1 MRTNP
6 IVPAFL
12 LTLLCVSALRA
23 QGGSQTWV
31 SPCTLDVVLV
41 TFADATTR
49 GNDQYDFYNYD
60 RPYGTNPGQNSRD
73 RYTRQDF
80 ERLFSGGYDN
90 LPAFAGT
97 NQTVANGRHALPEVF
112 GSLRAYLDAVSSGAF
127 VLHVRLINP
136 ADGDYPRWVE
146 LPQSKGHYGGI
157 NHNDAMLSDLFWNH
171 AQVAAQDSVDRWYPD
186 TNEYDIPDNSYSR
199 DRRLRHKV
207 LYLYS
212 GAIYSHRMP
221 PSLIH
226 PQVDRT
232 TSSNP
237 AMASQAGYRYV
248 MGEREGWGDDS
259 DMHSVDEFAGIGTHV
274 HEFGHLLGFSHPDG
288 EWDGTN
294 PYTSQTTG
302 DPYTSGPQTE
312 MVEFGGAN
320 LSGWGS
326 MQSGAH
332 GPPKVSDNGYH
343 AGFRSCP
350 NPFNPFYRMDVGW
363 NTRNDITMTTLDQR
377 IEPGPEHFYV
387 IRGAS
392 GQTFILEFRTASG
405 FGQYSGWYRFTASP
419 GLLLWRR
426 WNTFGPF
433 GFPTL
438 IPADG
443 RSIFDARGRPVRAEP
458 STEDPTYTYVWQD
471 RLSDPYGAVEQNGPF
486 GSLPVSEHRPSVTQ
500 ATDATHLSYNL
511 GSNLLPPSRVAFRN
525 VRIHRGAAGGE
536 YAEVDIYVNYWA
548 GVLEGR
554 ETWSGVVYVGG
565 DVTIPA
571 GAQLTIR
578 QGTEVR
584 FLADTDDETGG
595 GNDPERSALIVEGTL
610 DADAGG
616 ITFRS
621 TNEPPNATDNDWYG
635 IRVEDGG
642 TVHLSGATIRDG
654 YRCVQA
660 HAMDTPDMTNATLD
674 NCGVT
679 VNLSPSVPVVGQLL
693 TAVLEGTEGSV
704 ADEQWRWQWRTSAD
718 QIAWANLAP
727 AASGQTTSY
736 LPEIIDFDRMLRA
749 TVWYRNAANTYD
761 YAQSAPTAGVVPTT
775 PAKPAGFEVL
785 SLDGAVLLRW
795 EDLNDPSI
803 THWQYGVQR
812 GSDPYVWVS
821 LPAADALHNR
831 AGRGEP
837 GSGAGMI
844 EYRIPQL
851 ENGVAYRFK
860 LRAENSAGLGAETDA
875 LGATPG
881 AVPSKP
887 TAGLSATSGT
897 NNIEV
902 GWDAVSATP
911 EVIRYKL
918 QYQSSVVGTEAW
930 SALVDLSTPGRRK
943 RNYTHRED
951 GTVTVKYRFRYRLQA
966 RNAIGEGAWSDTFP
980 AAGAIPLPGQSPG
993 LVSMDLDD
1001 QEVTMTWVC
1010 PNSPWCD
1017 PLSGSS
1023 VPPLRLESRVK
1034 SGSAAWTSWQGVTSS
1049 QTTTVRQAVSGL
1061 DQSMAHQ
1068 FQTRGVNADGQ
1079 PGMESEK
1086 AVVVPLRAQAE
1097 DGEVRLQWG
1106 GPRRSVDVWQYRSK
1120 AAGKGAWGAWREA
1133 GSRTARS
1140 YTVSSL
1146 RNGTSYQFQ
1155 VRAVSRRTQVKVVSF
1170 IGSATPNPPLS
1181 PPLPPAELTA
1191 SAGNEQVRLSWD
1203 NSGNAAIDSLQY
1215 RHKSAGQTLFGA
1227 WGTIP
1232 VPIGASAVA
1241 VDEHTVTGLTNGIR
1255 YFFEVRARNEAGWS
1269 GPSNQ
1274 ASATP
1279 AGAPEAPGNL
1289 QASAGDAQVALSW
1302 ETPLANGATITGY
1315 DYRQSTDGG
1324 AAWSPDWSSIEGSG
1338 PTTRRHTVV
1347 GLTNEV
1353 EYTLEVRA
1361 VNAVGAGD
1369 SSRVQATPRGE
1380 VRRLELS
1387 AERGDGEMVLSWVYT
1402 GSEAVTGWQYRQST
1416 NGGSS
1421 WSGWTSVPGGGLARS
1436 YTAGSLTNG
1445 VAYTF
1450 QVQGLTAVDHVESN
1464 AVTATPAGAPE
1475 APGNLQ
1481 ASAGDAQVALSWETP
1496 LANGA
1501 AITGYEVRSSSNG
1514 GMVWSPDWSS
1524 IEGSGPTTR
1533 SHTVVGLT
1541 NEVEYTLEVRAVN
1554 AVGAGDSSRVQA
1566 TPNPPLRPP
1575 LPPAELTAFAGNEQ
1589 VRLSW
1594 DNSGNAA
1601 IDSLQYRHKSADE
1614 TLFGAWG
1621 TIPVP
1626 PGVSAVAVDE
1636 YTVPGLTNG
1645 IRYFFEVR
1653 ARNEAG
1659 WSGPSNQASATPY
1672 GLPPPP
1678 DLTATGGHATVALSW
1693 AYASN
1698 VPVTRWQWR
1707 QQGAER
1713 WTDLDAGGRSH
1724 EVVDLDDGTRYTF
1737 ELRGTND
1744 HGAGLADVASATTL
1758 PRARLSARRGNG
1770 RVTLDW
1776 HVSVN
1781 LLYDWEY
1788 HRSTN
1793 EGATW
1798 GNWTS
1803 MPHAGVKRTYTVRG
1817 LSNGTPYAFEIRA
1830 LNSAGAGGPVSN
1842 AASATPAGVP
1852 GRPGSLSASA
1862 GNAQVTLSWETP
1874 DDNGSAI
1881 VRYEYRQSTN
1891 GGTSWASP
1899 GWKTMEG
1906 SVAATTSHE
1915 VVDLDNGTRYTFEVR
1930 AVNDVGSGDE
1940 ARVSAAPYGLPPPP
1954 DLTAT
1959 GGHATVTL
1967 SWAYAS
1973 NVPVTR
1979 WQWRQQG
1986 AERWTDLDAGGRS
1999 HEVVDLDNGTRYTF
2013 ELRGT
2018 NDHGAGLADV
2028 ASATTLPRARLSAY
2042 RGDGR
2047 ATLSWSVTSHVVYD
2061 WEYRRSTNG
2070 GVTWSG
2076 WASMPYA
2083 GVKRS
2088 YEVRGLTNGTT
2099 YTFQIR
2105 ALNSAG
2111 AAGPLSNAET
2121 VTPAGRPGRPE
2132 NLRASAGDR
2141 RVALSWAAAASNGA
2155 DITAYGVRWRGGGA
2169 WSGWTTL
2176 GSTARSHTLGSLTNG
2191 VDHTFE
2197 VRAENEVG
2205 WGTAASVSARPEE
2218 PLPPAARLS
2227 AYRGDG
2233 RATLSWSVTSHV
2245 VYDWEYRRSTNGGS
2259 SWSGWTSMPY
2269 AGVKRSY
2276 EVRGLTN
2283 GVAYT
2288 FQIRALNSAGA
2299 AGPLSNRETVTP
2311 AGRPGRPEN
2320 LRASAGDRRVALSWA
2335 AAAANGADITAY
2347 GVRWR
2352 GGGAWSGWATL
2363 GSSARSHTLGSLTN
2377 GVEHTFE
2384 VRATNEVGWG
2394 TAASVSARPEE
2405 PLPAKPT
2412 GLSATG
2418 GDSRVS
2424 LRWDNPHNSTITE
2437 WQYRRKAGSGSWG
2450 SSRTI
2455 SGSGAGTTSYAV
2467 TGLLD
2472 LTRYTF
2478 QVRAKNAAG
2487 EGPWSDEASAQTTL
2501 PFRRSSNH
2509 PNPFNAETL
2518 LRYAVPEAQRVRLTI
2533 YDMLGRA
2540 VRELVH
2546 EVRPAGVHEVVWD
2559 GRDGEG
2565 RPLASG
2571 IYLYRLVTAESSHTR
2586 KMILLR

>member
-1 MRTNP
+1 MFERFSAYTEQSRRLYRLR
-6 IVPAFL
+6 VPSSTDIGL
-12 LTLLCVSALRA
+12 LLKKLAKDPNIEYAERVEILKTVLTPQDPDWAQQWNLDSSHLQAEDAWNLATGSQDVILAILDTGLDYTHPDLAQNIWGGIDPRGRDFCGNMIGQCNYSMGMTDDDPQHVGGGEHSHGTKMAGVSAA
-23 QGGSQTWV
+23 KINNSVHVAGVAGGV
-31 SPCTLDVVLV
+31 SPSDGVRLLGVRVGYDGTSGGFIDEMKAIDGLYYVIDHQRRTGLSYVVNMSFVGLSSLSSLQTAVNNAWATGRILLV
-41 TFADATTR
+41 GAAC
-49 GNDQYDFYNYD
+49 
-60 RPYGTNPGQNSRD
+60 GQNS
-73 RYTRQDF
+73 
-80 ERLFSGGYDN
+80 N
-90 LPAFAGT
+90 
-97 NQTVANGRHALPEVF
+97 V
-112 GSLRAYLDAVSSGAF
+112 
-127 VLHVRLINP
+127 ICNP
-136 ADGDYPRWVE
+136 A
-146 LPQSKGHYGGI
+146 
-157 NHNDAMLSDLFWNH
+157 
-171 AQVAAQDSVDRWYPD
+171 
-186 TNEYDIPDNSYSR
+186 
-199 DRRLRHKV
+199 
-207 LYLYS
+207 
-212 GAIYSHRMP
+212 
-221 PSLIH
+221 
-226 PQVDRT
+226 
-232 TSSNP
+232 
-237 AMASQAGYRYV
+237 
-248 MGEREGWGDDS
+248 
-259 DMHSVDEFAGIGTHV
+259 
-274 HEFGHLLGFSHPDG
+274 GFQNVVG
-288 EWDGTN
+288 V
-294 PYTSQTTG
+294 TG
-302 DPYTSGPQTE
+302 
-312 MVEFGGAN
+312 V
-320 LSGWGS
+320 
-326 MQSGAH
+326 
-332 GPPKVSDNGYH
+332 
-343 AGFRSCP
+343 
-350 NPFNPFYRMDVGW
+350 
-363 NTRNDITMTTLDQR
+363 TRNDVKGRDSGYGSYIDVAAPVDGVPTVAYNASTNQSIGWTSRGTTPSISAAQVSGLAALVWSHYPTLTNAGVVHQIVSTTDDISLANANQ
-377 IEPGPEHFYV
+377 PW
-387 IRGAS
+387 S
-392 GQTFILEFRTASG
+392 GQIGSG
-405 FGQYSGWYRFTASP
+405 RVNAYRALTEWSGPLQVQA
-419 GLLLWRR
+419 GE
-426 WNTFGPF
+426 
-433 GFPTL
+433 TL
-438 IPADG
+438 
-443 RSIFDARGRPVRAEP
+443 
-458 STEDPTYTYVWQD
+458 
-471 RLSDPYGAVEQNGPF
+471 
-486 GSLPVSEHRPSVTQ
+486 
-500 ATDATHLSYNL
+500 
-511 GSNLLPPSRVAFRN
+511 
-525 VRIHRGAAGGE
+525 
-536 YAEVDIYVNYWA
+536 
-548 GVLEGR
+548 
-554 ETWSGVVYVGG
+554 TWSGMIRVTG
-565 DVTIPA
+565 DVTIPSGVTLTLAA
-571 GAQLTIR
+571 GATVAFAAGDR
-578 QGTEVR
+578 
-584 FLADTDDETGG
+584 TGG
-595 GNDPERSALIVEGTL
+595 GNDDARSELIVEGTL

-621 TNEPPNATDNDWYG
+621 SGDSPSDADNDWYG
-635 IRVEDGG
+635 IRVEEGG
-642 TVHLSGATIRDG
+642 AVHLSGATIKDG

-660 HAMDTPDMTNATLD
+660 HAMDTPGVANATLD

-693 TAVLEGTEGSV
+693 TAALEGTEGSV

-718 QIAWANLAP
+718 PVAWRNLAP
-727 AASGQTTSY
+727 TSRQASY
-736 LPEIIDFDRMLRA
+736 LPEIIDFDRVLRA

-860 LRAENSAGLGAETDA
+860 LRAENSAGLGAETEA

-1086 AVVVPLRAQAE
+1086 AVVVPLRAQAG

-1232 VPIGASAVA
+1232 VPIGAVAVA

-1279 AGAPEAPGNL
+1279 AEAPEAPGNL

-1302 ETPLANGATITGY
+1302 ETPLANGAAITGY
-1315 DYRQSTDGG
+1315 EVRSSSNGG
-1324 AAWSPDWSSIEGSG
+1324 TVWSPDWSSIEESG
-1338 PTTRRHTVV
+1338 PTTRSHTVEH
-1347 GLTNEV
+1347 LRNEV

-1450 QVQGLTAVDHVESN
+1450 QVQGLTPVDHVESN

-1501 AITGYEVRSSSNG
+1501 AITGYDYRQSTDG
-1514 GMVWSPDWSS
+1514 GAAWSPDWSS

-1533 SHTVVGLT
+1533 SHTVEHLR

-1659 WSGPSNQASATPY
+1659 WSGPSNQASATPNPPLRPPLPPAELTAFAGNEQVRLSWDNSGNAAIDSLQYRHKSADETLFGAWGTIPVPPGVSAVAVDEYTVPGLTNGIRYFFEVRARNEAGWSGPSNQASATPNPPLRPPLPPAELTAFAGNEQVRLSWDNSGNAAIDSLQYRHKSADETLFGAWGTIPVPPGAVAVAVDEYTVPGLTNGIRYFFEVRARNEAGWSGPSNQASATPY

-1678 DLTATGGHATVALSW
+1678 DLTATGGHATVTLSW

-1758 PRARLSARRGNG
+1758 PRARLSA
-1770 RVTLDW
+1770 
-1776 HVSVN
+1776 
-1781 LLYDWEY
+1781 
-1788 HRSTN
+1788 
-1793 EGATW
+1793 
-1798 GNWTS
+1798 
-1803 MPHAGVKRTYTVRG
+1803 
-1817 LSNGTPYAFEIRA
+1817 
-1830 LNSAGAGGPVSN
+1830 
-1842 AASATPAGVP
+1842 
-1852 GRPGSLSASA
+1852 
-1862 GNAQVTLSWETP
+1862 
-1874 DDNGSAI
+1874 
-1881 VRYEYRQSTN
+1881 
-1891 GGTSWASP
+1891 
-1899 GWKTMEG
+1899 
-1906 SVAATTSHE
+1906 
-1915 VVDLDNGTRYTFEVR
+1915 
-1930 AVNDVGSGDE
+1930 
-1940 ARVSAAPYGLPPPP
+1940 
-1954 DLTAT
+1954 
-1959 GGHATVTL
+1959 
-1967 SWAYAS
+1967 
-1973 NVPVTR
+1973 
-1979 WQWRQQG
+1979 
-1986 AERWTDLDAGGRS
+1986 
-1999 HEVVDLDNGTRYTF
+1999 
-2013 ELRGT
+2013 
-2018 NDHGAGLADV
+2018 
-2028 ASATTLPRARLSAY
+2028 Y

-2070 GVTWSG
+2070 GSSWSG
-2076 WASMPYA
+2076 WASMPHA

-2088 YEVRGLTNGTT
+2088 YEVRGLTNGVA

-2259 SWSGWTSMPY
+2259 SWSGWASMPY

-2320 LRASAGDRRVALSWA
+2320 LRAEAGDRRVALSWA
-2335 AAAANGADITAY
+2335 AAASNGADITAY

-2384 VRATNEVGWG
+2384 VRAENEVGWG
-2394 TAASVSARPEE
+2394 TAASVSARPRE
-2405 PLPAKPT
+2405 PLPPLPARPT

-2437 WQYRRKAGSGSWG
+2437 WQYRRKAGSASWG
-2450 SSRTI
+2450 GWRAI

-2472 LTRYTF
+2472 LTWYTF

-2487 EGPWSDEASAQTTL
+2487 EGPASEEVRAQTTL

-2518 LRYAVPEAQRVRLTI
+2518 VRYAVPEAQRVRLTI

-2540 VRELVH
+2540 VRVLVH

>member
-642 TVHLSGATIRDG
+642 TVHLSGATIKDG

-660 HAMDTPDMTNATLD
+660 HAMDIPDMTNATLD

-693 TAVLEGTEGSV
+693 TAELEGTEGSV
-704 ADEQWRWQWRTSAD
+704 ADEQWRWQWRTGAD

-761 YAQSAPTAGVVPTT
+761 HAQSAPTAGVVPTT

-860 LRAENSAGLGAETDA
+860 LRAENSAGLGAETEA

-881 AVPSKP
+881 AVPS
-887 TAGLSATSGT
+887 
-897 NNIEV
+897 
-902 GWDAVSATP
+902 
-911 EVIRYKL
+911 
-918 QYQSSVVGTEAW
+918 
-930 SALVDLSTPGRRK
+930 
-943 RNYTHRED
+943 
-951 GTVTVKYRFRYRLQA
+951 
-966 RNAIGEGAWSDTFP
+966 
-980 AAGAIPLPGQSPG
+980 SP
-993 LVSMDLDD
+993 S
-1001 QEVTMTWVC
+1001 
-1010 PNSPWCD
+1010 
-1017 PLSGSS
+1017 
-1023 VPPLRLESRVK
+1023 
-1034 SGSAAWTSWQGVTSS
+1034 
-1049 QTTTVRQAVSGL
+1049 
-1061 DQSMAHQ
+1061 
-1068 FQTRGVNADGQ
+1068 
-1079 PGMESEK
+1079 
-1086 AVVVPLRAQAE
+1086 
-1097 DGEVRLQWG
+1097 
-1106 GPRRSVDVWQYRSK
+1106 
-1120 AAGKGAWGAWREA
+1120 
-1133 GSRTARS
+1133 
-1140 YTVSSL
+1140 
-1146 RNGTSYQFQ
+1146 
-1155 VRAVSRRTQVKVVSF
+1155 
-1170 IGSATPNPPLS
+1170 
-1181 PPLPPAELTA
+1181 
-1191 SAGNEQVRLSWD
+1191 
-1203 NSGNAAIDSLQY
+1203 
-1215 RHKSAGQTLFGA
+1215 
-1227 WGTIP
+1227 
-1232 VPIGASAVA
+1232 
-1241 VDEHTVTGLTNGIR
+1241 
-1255 YFFEVRARNEAGWS
+1255 
-1269 GPSNQ
+1269 
-1274 ASATP
+1274 
-1279 AGAPEAPGNL
+1279 
-1289 QASAGDAQVALSW
+1289 
-1302 ETPLANGATITGY
+1302 
-1315 DYRQSTDGG
+1315 
-1324 AAWSPDWSSIEGSG
+1324 
-1338 PTTRRHTVV
+1338 
-1347 GLTNEV
+1347 
-1353 EYTLEVRA
+1353 
-1361 VNAVGAGD
+1361 
-1369 SSRVQATPRGE
+1369 
-1380 VRRLELS
+1380 
-1387 AERGDGEMVLSWVYT
+1387 
-1402 GSEAVTGWQYRQST
+1402 
-1416 NGGSS
+1416 
-1421 WSGWTSVPGGGLARS
+1421 
-1436 YTAGSLTNG
+1436 
-1445 VAYTF
+1445 
-1450 QVQGLTAVDHVESN
+1450 
-1464 AVTATPAGAPE
+1464 
-1475 APGNLQ
+1475 
-1481 ASAGDAQVALSWETP
+1481 
-1496 LANGA
+1496 
-1501 AITGYEVRSSSNG
+1501 
-1514 GMVWSPDWSS
+1514 
-1524 IEGSGPTTR
+1524 
-1533 SHTVVGLT
+1533 
-1541 NEVEYTLEVRAVN
+1541 
-1554 AVGAGDSSRVQA
+1554 
-1566 TPNPPLRPP
+1566 
-1575 LPPAELTAFAGNEQ
+1575 
-1589 VRLSW
+1589 
-1594 DNSGNAA
+1594 
-1601 IDSLQYRHKSADE
+1601 
-1614 TLFGAWG
+1614 
-1621 TIPVP
+1621 
-1626 PGVSAVAVDE
+1626 
-1636 YTVPGLTNG
+1636 
-1645 IRYFFEVR
+1645 
-1653 ARNEAG
+1653 
-1659 WSGPSNQASATPY
+1659 
-1672 GLPPPP
+1672 
-1678 DLTATGGHATVALSW
+1678 
-1693 AYASN
+1693 
-1698 VPVTRWQWR
+1698 
-1707 QQGAER
+1707 
-1713 WTDLDAGGRSH
+1713 
-1724 EVVDLDDGTRYTF
+1724 
-1737 ELRGTND
+1737 
-1744 HGAGLADVASATTL
+1744 
-1758 PRARLSARRGNG
+1758 
-1770 RVTLDW
+1770 
-1776 HVSVN
+1776 
-1781 LLYDWEY
+1781 
-1788 HRSTN
+1788 
-1793 EGATW
+1793 
-1798 GNWTS
+1798 
-1803 MPHAGVKRTYTVRG
+1803 
-1817 LSNGTPYAFEIRA
+1817 
-1830 LNSAGAGGPVSN
+1830 
-1842 AASATPAGVP
+1842 
-1852 GRPGSLSASA
+1852 SLSA
-1862 GNAQVTLSWETP
+1862 
-1874 DDNGSAI
+1874 
-1881 VRYEYRQSTN
+1881 
-1891 GGTSWASP
+1891 
-1899 GWKTMEG
+1899 
-1906 SVAATTSHE
+1906 
-1915 VVDLDNGTRYTFEVR
+1915 
-1930 AVNDVGSGDE
+1930 
-1940 ARVSAAPYGLPPPP
+1940 LP
-1954 DLTAT
+1954 
-1959 GGHATVTL
+1959 
-1967 SWAYAS
+1967 
-1973 NVPVTR
+1973 
-1979 WQWRQQG
+1979 
-1986 AERWTDLDAGGRS
+1986 
-1999 HEVVDLDNGTRYTF
+1999 
-2013 ELRGT
+2013 
-2018 NDHGAGLADV
+2018 
-2028 ASATTLPRARLSAY
+2028 
-2042 RGDGR
+2042 GDGQVE
-2047 ATLSWSVTSHVVYD
+2047 L
-2061 WEYRRSTNG
+2061 
-2070 GVTWSG
+2070 G
-2076 WASMPYA
+2076 WAD
-2083 GVKRS
+2083 
-2088 YEVRGLTNGTT
+2088 
-2099 YTFQIR
+2099 
-2105 ALNSAG
+2105 
-2111 AAGPLSNAET
+2111 
-2121 VTPAGRPGRPE
+2121 PE
-2132 NLRASAGDR
+2132 D
-2141 RVALSWAAAASNGA
+2141 
-2155 DITAYGVRWRGGGA
+2155 
-2169 WSGWTTL
+2169 
-2176 GSTARSHTLGSLTNG
+2176 
-2191 VDHTFE
+2191 
-2197 VRAENEVG
+2197 
-2205 WGTAASVSARPEE
+2205 
-2218 PLPPAARLS
+2218 
-2227 AYRGDG
+2227 
-2233 RATLSWSVTSHV
+2233 
-2245 VYDWEYRRSTNGGS
+2245 S
-2259 SWSGWTSMPY
+2259 S
-2269 AGVKRSY
+2269 
-2276 EVRGLTN
+2276 
-2283 GVAYT
+2283 
-2288 FQIRALNSAGA
+2288 I
-2299 AGPLSNRETVTP
+2299 
-2311 AGRPGRPEN
+2311 
-2320 LRASAGDRRVALSWA
+2320 
-2335 AAAANGADITAY
+2335 
-2347 GVRWR
+2347 
-2352 GGGAWSGWATL
+2352 
-2363 GSSARSHTLGSLTN
+2363 
-2377 GVEHTFE
+2377 
-2384 VRATNEVGWG
+2384 
-2394 TAASVSARPEE
+2394 
-2405 PLPAKPT
+2405 
-2412 GLSATG
+2412 
-2418 GDSRVS
+2418 
-2424 LRWDNPHNSTITE
+2424 
-2437 WQYRRKAGSGSWG
+2437 
-2450 SSRTI
+2450 
-2455 SGSGAGTTSYAV
+2455 
-2467 TGLLD
+2467 
-2472 LTRYTF
+2472 
-2478 QVRAKNAAG
+2478 
-2487 EGPWSDEASAQTTL
+2487 
-2501 PFRRSSNH
+2501 
-2509 PNPFNAETL
+2509 
-2518 LRYAVPEAQRVRLTI
+2518 LRYMKG
-2533 YDMLGRA
+2533 D
-2540 VRELVH
+2540 
-2546 EVRPAGVHEVVWD
+2546 
-2559 GRDGEG
+2559 
-2565 RPLASG
+2565 
-2571 IYLYRLVTAESSHTR
+2571 
-2586 KMILLR
+2586 

>member
-1 MRTNP
+1 M
-6 IVPAFL
+6 
-12 LTLLCVSALRA
+12 
-23 QGGSQTWV
+23 
-31 SPCTLDVVLV
+31 
-41 TFADATTR
+41 
-49 GNDQYDFYNYD
+49 
-60 RPYGTNPGQNSRD
+60 
-73 RYTRQDF
+73 
-80 ERLFSGGYDN
+80 
-90 LPAFAGT
+90 
-97 NQTVANGRHALPEVF
+97 
-112 GSLRAYLDAVSSGAF
+112 
-127 VLHVRLINP
+127 
-136 ADGDYPRWVE
+136 
-146 LPQSKGHYGGI
+146 
-157 NHNDAMLSDLFWNH
+157 
-171 AQVAAQDSVDRWYPD
+171 
-186 TNEYDIPDNSYSR
+186 
-199 DRRLRHKV
+199 
-207 LYLYS
+207 
-212 GAIYSHRMP
+212 
-221 PSLIH
+221 
-226 PQVDRT
+226 
-232 TSSNP
+232 
-237 AMASQAGYRYV
+237 
-248 MGEREGWGDDS
+248 
-259 DMHSVDEFAGIGTHV
+259 
-274 HEFGHLLGFSHPDG
+274 
-288 EWDGTN
+288 
-294 PYTSQTTG
+294 
-302 DPYTSGPQTE
+302 
-312 MVEFGGAN
+312 
-320 LSGWGS
+320 
-326 MQSGAH
+326 
-332 GPPKVSDNGYH
+332 
-343 AGFRSCP
+343 
-350 NPFNPFYRMDVGW
+350 
-363 NTRNDITMTTLDQR
+363 
-377 IEPGPEHFYV
+377 
-387 IRGAS
+387 
-392 GQTFILEFRTASG
+392 
-405 FGQYSGWYRFTASP
+405 
-419 GLLLWRR
+419 
-426 WNTFGPF
+426 
-433 GFPTL
+433 
-438 IPADG
+438 
-443 RSIFDARGRPVRAEP
+443 
-458 STEDPTYTYVWQD
+458 
-471 RLSDPYGAVEQNGPF
+471 
-486 GSLPVSEHRPSVTQ
+486 
-500 ATDATHLSYNL
+500 
-511 GSNLLPPSRVAFRN
+511 
-525 VRIHRGAAGGE
+525 
-536 YAEVDIYVNYWA
+536 
-548 GVLEGR
+548 
-554 ETWSGVVYVGG
+554 
-565 DVTIPA
+565 
-571 GAQLTIR
+571 
-578 QGTEVR
+578 
-584 FLADTDDETGG
+584 
-595 GNDPERSALIVEGTL
+595 
-610 DADAGG
+610 
-616 ITFRS
+616 
-621 TNEPPNATDNDWYG
+621 
-635 IRVEDGG
+635 
-642 TVHLSGATIRDG
+642 
-654 YRCVQA
+654 
-660 HAMDTPDMTNATLD
+660 
-674 NCGVT
+674 
-679 VNLSPSVPVVGQLL
+679 NLSPSVPVVGQLL
-693 TAVLEGTEGSV
+693 TAALEGTEGSV
-704 ADEQWRWQWRTSAD
+704 ADEQWRWQWRTGAD

-761 YAQSAPTAGVVPTT
+761 HAQSAPTAGVVPTI

-860 LRAENSAGLGAETDA
+860 LRAENSAGLGAETEA

-1086 AVVVPLRAQAE
+1086 AVVVPLRAQAG

-1324 AAWSPDWSSIEGSG
+1324 AAWSPDWSSIEESG
-1338 PTTRRHTVV
+1338 PTTRSHTVV

-1445 VAYTF
+1445 TAYTFQVQGLTAVDPVESNAVTATPAGAPEAPGNLQASAGDAQVALSWETPLANGAALTGYEVRSSSNGGTVWSPDWSSIEGSGPTTRSHTVVGLTNEVEYTLEVRAVNAVGAGDSSRVQATPRGEVRRLELSAERGDGEMVLSWVYTGSEAVTGWQYRQSTNGGSSWSGWTSVPGGGLARSYTAGSLTNGTAYTF

-1501 AITGYEVRSSSNG
+1501 AITGYDYRQSTDG
-1514 GMVWSPDWSS
+1514 GAAWSPDWSS

-1566 TPNPPLRPP
+1566 TPRGEVRRLE
-1575 LPPAELTAFAGNEQ
+1575 LSAERGDGEMVLSWVYTGSEAVTGWQYRQSTNGGSSWSGWTSVPGGGLARSYTAGSLTNGTAYTFQVQGLTAVDHVESNAVTATPADVPDPPENLQALAGDAQ
-1589 VRLSW
+1589 VALSW
-1594 DNSGNAA
+1594 ETPSNNGSALTGYEVRYSSNGGTAWSPDWSSIEESGPTTR
-1601 IDSLQYRHKSADE
+1601 SH
-1614 TLFGAWG
+1614 
-1621 TIPVP
+1621 
-1626 PGVSAVAVDE
+1626 
-1636 YTVPGLTNG
+1636 TVVGLTNEVE
-1645 IRYFFEVR
+1645 YTLEVR
-1653 ARNEAG
+1653 ALNEV
-1659 WSGPSNQASATPY
+1659 GPGGGAQASATPS
-1672 GLPPPP
+1672 GVVLSALGR
-1678 DLTATGGHATVALSW
+1678 DGAVLLSW
-1693 AYASN
+1693 VYTGSAS
-1698 VPVTRWQWR
+1698 VTGWEVRQSTDGGSSWSAWTAVGSSDATTRSYPVT
-1707 QQGAER
+1707 GL
-1713 WTDLDAGGRSH
+1713 TNG
-1724 EVVDLDDGTRYTF
+1724 VRYTF
-1737 ELRGTND
+1737 
-1744 HGAGLADVASATTL
+1744 A
-1758 PRARLSARRGNG
+1758 
-1770 RVTLDW
+1770 
-1776 HVSVN
+1776 
-1781 LLYDWEY
+1781 
-1788 HRSTN
+1788 
-1793 EGATW
+1793 
-1798 GNWTS
+1798 
-1803 MPHAGVKRTYTVRG
+1803 VRG
-1817 LSNGTPYAFEIRA
+1817 ITGVDPV
-1830 LNSAGAGGPVSN
+1830 VSN
-1842 AASATPAGVP
+1842 AASATPAGVT
-1852 GRPGSLSASA
+1852 LSALR
-1862 GNAQVTLSWETP
+1862 GDGQVTLDWSVP
-1874 DDNGSAI
+1874 DHAI
-1881 VRYEYRQSTN
+1881 YTWQYRQSTN
-1891 GGTSWASP
+1891 GGNAWS
-1899 GWKTMEG
+1899 GWTAMPNAGVKRSYVVG
-1906 SVAATTSHE
+1906 SLT
-1915 VVDLDNGTRYTFEVR
+1915 NGVEYTFEVR
-1930 AVNDVGSGDE
+1930 AVDGQEAELLVSNAVTVTPADVPDPPENLQASAGDAQVALRWETPSNNGAEIMGYDYRQSTNGGSTWSEWTAIAGSGRE
-1940 ARVSAAPYGLPPPP
+1940 TTTYTKGS
-1954 DLTAT
+1954 LT
-1959 GGHATVTL
+1959 
-1967 SWAYAS
+1967 
-1973 NVPVTR
+1973 
-1979 WQWRQQG
+1979 
-1986 AERWTDLDAGGRS
+1986 
-1999 HEVVDLDNGTRYTF
+1999 NGTRYTF
-2013 ELRGT
+2013 AVRAVNEVGPGG
-2018 NDHGAGLADV
+2018 GAQV
-2028 ASATTLPRARLSAY
+2028 SATPLPRAELSAS

-2047 ATLSWSVTSHVVYD
+2047 ATLDWSVPGTVIYT
-2061 WEYRRSTNG
+2061 WQYRQSTNG
-2070 GVTWSG
+2070 GSSWSG
-2076 WASMPYA
+2076 WTAMPNA

-2088 YEVRGLTNGTT
+2088 YVVTNLTNGVA
-2099 YTFQIR
+2099 YTFQVRALNSAGAAVR

-2132 NLRASAGDR
+2132 DLEAAAGDR
-2141 RVALSWAAAASNGA
+2141 RVALSWAAAAANGA

-2169 WSGWTTL
+2169 WSGWATL
-2176 GSTARSHTLGSLTNG
+2176 GSSARSHTLGSLSNG

-2197 VRAENEVG
+2197 VRATNEVG

-2233 RATLSWSVTSHV
+2233 RATLDWSVASTV
-2245 VYDWEYRRSTNGGS
+2245 LYDWEYRRSTNGGS

-2384 VRATNEVGWG
+2384 VRAENEVGWG

-2405 PLPAKPT
+2405 PLPPAARLSAYRGDGRATLDWSVASTVLYDWEYRRSTNGGSSWSGWTSMPYAGVKRSYEVRGLTNGVAYTFQIRALNSAGAAGPLSNRETVTPAGRPGRPENLQGSAGDRRVALSWAAAAANGADITAYGVRWRGGGAWSGWATLGSSARSYTKESLSNGVEYAFEVRATNDVGWGSVSSVSARPEAPLPAKPT

-2424 LRWDNPHNSTITE
+2424 LRWDDPHNSTITE

-2559 GRDGEG
+2559 GRDGRG
-2565 RPLASG
+2565 RAVASG
-2571 IYLYRLVTAESSHTR
+2571 VYLYRLQTPESSHTR